1 VAAAGEEPLDLNKTT
16 SASTVARPVTGLTN
30 ADQEDAAV
38 EEVALEIA
46 EADHRKSEVS
56 EVSEVSDASV
66 ADIKAEEEAEADQ
79 VKADL
84 KSSEKDDAS
93 SAARKD
99 TSRGTAQTHE
109 EADQR

>member
-30 ADQEDAAV
+30 ADQEDAAA

-46 EADHRKSEVS
+46 EADHRKS

-84 KSSEKDDAS
+84 KSSEKDDAL

-109 EADQR
+109 EADQQ